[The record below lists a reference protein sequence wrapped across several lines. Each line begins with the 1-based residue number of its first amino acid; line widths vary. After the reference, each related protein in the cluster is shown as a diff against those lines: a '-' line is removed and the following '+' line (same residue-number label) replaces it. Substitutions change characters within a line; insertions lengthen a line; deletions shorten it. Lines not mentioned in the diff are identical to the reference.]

1 MITLGTG
8 VGSGIVVNGQLVYG
22 HDGFA
27 GELGHVIVDP
37 DGRQCGC
44 GRKGCLETYCSAT
57 GVARTA
63 REFLVKRSEPS
74 LLRNIPAEEIQS
86 KDVYDAA
93 VKGDQLALVI
103 FAFTGEVLG
112 KALANFVAFS
122 SPEAIVLFGG
132 LAKSGDYIMKPIQ
145 KAMEDNILKIYAGKT
160 KLLLSQLK
168 DADAAVLGASALGW
182 EVREV
187 TI

>member
-1 MITLGTG
+1 M
-8 VGSGIVVNGQLVYG
+8 
-22 HDGFA
+22 
-27 GELGHVIVDP
+27 
-37 DGRQCGC
+37 
-44 GRKGCLETYCSAT
+44 
-57 GVARTA
+57 
-63 REFLVKRSEPS
+63 
-74 LLRNIPAEEIQS
+74 
-86 KDVYDAA
+86 
-93 VKGDQLALVI
+93 
-103 FAFTGEVLG
+103 LG